1 MWAGKEWLAVTSTL
15 GHKWVRTDELV
26 TIRWVIDGHISMRDR
41 QGRKLIVRPADL
53 RESPELLEVVAAAV
67 RRSVDHGL
75 FVGEMLREQLGLG
88 PAEAEEETGRDQDPG
103 SAGYMGPL
111 G

>member
-1 MWAGKEWLAVTSTL
+1 MWAGKEWLAVASAL
-15 GHKWVRTDELV
+15 GQKWVRTDELV

-41 QGRKLIVRPADL
+41 QGRKLIIRPADL
-53 RESPELLEVVAAAV
+53 QESPELLEIVAAAV

-88 PAEAEEETGRDQDPG
+88 EDETDTDPDPG
-103 SAGYMGPL
+103 PGYMGPL

>member
-1 MWAGKEWLAVTSTL
+1 MWAGKEWLAVASTL
-15 GHKWVRTDELV
+15 GYKWVRTDELV
-26 TIRWVIDGHISMRDR
+26 AIRWVIDGHISMRDR
-41 QGRKLIVRPADL
+41 QGRKLIVRPVDL
-53 RESPELLEVVAAAV
+53 QERPEFLEIVAAAV

-88 PAEAEEETGRDQDPG
+88 DAEAEADRDPDSGP
-103 SAGYMGPL
+103 GYMGPL

>member
-88 PAEAEEETGRDQDPG
+88 PAEEETERDQDPG